1 MLQYQAIILASGKG
15 SRLGALTANKP
26 KCLLPLGSETII
38 ERQIRL
44 LQDSGV
50 SRITMIVG
58 YQRDVLAAQLGE
70 RVRMVVNDRY
80 ATTGNIV
87 SLWKACDSLSDN
99 TLILNSDIIYERG
112 ILEAVMASASPWA
125 CAVDSAR
132 CRSGHVR
139 MVIQEGR
146 PTDIGIHVPAERS
159 DAAFLGVGLVGGDG
173 IDAFREATER
183 CVQRSVQ
190 LGWSKAFLSVAAAGH
205 EVSLCEYS
213 GPWFDINSVATYR
226 KARSYVAQGAPTDIR
241 AAG

>member
-1 MLQYQAIILASGKG
+1 MLQYHAVILASGKG

-26 KCLLPLGSETII
+26 KCLLSLGSETII

-58 YQRDVLAAQLGE
+58 YRRDVLAAQLGE

-112 ILEAVMASASPWA
+112 ILEAVMASTSPWA
-125 CAVDSAR
+125 CAIDSAR
-132 CRSGHVR
+132 CRSGHIR
-139 MVIQEGR
+139 MVIEGGR
-146 PTDIGIHVPAERS
+146 PTNTGGHVPPAHS
-159 DAAFLGVGLVGGDG
+159 QAAFLGVGLVRSDG

-183 CVQRSVQ
+183 CVQRSLQ

-205 EVSLCEYS
+205 DMDLCEYS

-226 KARSYVAQGAPTDIR
+226 KARSYVAQRAPTDIR